1 MRTSDID
8 SIKAKYQIVGRDE
21 GLNRAIDTALQVAPT
36 DLSVL
41 IQGESGVG
49 KEIIPRIIHDYS
61 PRKNKRYIAINCG
74 SIPEGTIDSELFGHL
89 KGSFTGALADHDGYF
104 AAANGGTLFLDEVG
118 ELPLSTQARLLRV
131 LETGEY
137 IRVGS
142 NEPQK
147 TNVRIVAATNVQ
159 MQRAISEGRFREDL
173 YFRLCTI
180 SVKIPPLRDR
190 GDDVIR
196 LFKKFSMDTAAKYNI
211 PMPLRL
217 TPEAEHVMMSYK
229 WPGNIRQLRNLAEQ
243 MSILCKD
250 DRIVTPQVLSQYDI
264 IPNGTTTDMT
274 FTGSHSAGRYDY
286 GKERAIIFAMLNQL
300 ASDVKALKEG
310 KHQPD
315 ERFPHAPLLEAP
327 IESRMPVV
335 PASADDDI
343 IDTITSVRSDDTTV
357 RPVRSVDAVAP
368 VSSVDTTVRPV
379 RPVEPVRSVEPVRHY
394 ADDEAFDAEYVDAE
408 SDLNLERMEK
418 KAIEEAL
425 KRNRNR
431 RKLAA
436 DDLGISE
443 RTLYRKIKDYGL
455 EE

>member
-21 GLNRAIDTALQVAPT
+21 RLDRAIDTALQVAPT

-49 KEIIPRIIHDYS
+49 KEVIPRIIHDYS

-74 SIPEGTIDSELFGHL
+74 SIPEGTIDSELFGHE
-89 KGSFTGALADHDGYF
+89 KGSFTGAVGEHDGYF
-104 AAANGGTLFLDEVG
+104 AAADGGTLFLDEVG
-118 ELPLSTQARLLRV
+118 ELPMSTQARLLRV

-142 NEPQK
+142 NEPRR

-180 SVKIPPLRDR
+180 SIKMPPLRER

-196 LFKKFSMDTAAKYNI
+196 LFKKFSMDTAQKYNI

-217 TPEAEHVMMSYK
+217 TPEAEQVMMSYK

-250 DRIVTPQVLSQYDI
+250 DRIVTPAVLREYDI
-264 IPNGTTTDMT
+264 VPNGTTTDVT
-274 FTGSHSAGRYDY
+274 FTGSASAGQYDY
-286 GKERAIIFAMLNQL
+286 SKERTIIFAMLNQL

-310 KHQPD
+310 VQPVHSAD
-315 ERFPHAPLLEAP
+315 RFASTPLLQAPTDIPMTDIPMTDVQEELHAEA
-327 IESRMPVV
+327 IGDML
-335 PASADDDI
+335 
-343 IDTITSVRSDDTTV
+343 TN
-357 RPVRSVDAVAP
+357 
-368 VSSVDTTVRPV
+368 
-379 RPVEPVRSVEPVRHY
+379 VEPVQHIGTSTHVDTVHRVEPAHRVESVRHF
-394 ADDEAFDAEYVDAE
+394 DDEETYDAEFVDEE

-431 RKLAA
+431 RKMAA
-436 DDLGISE
+436 VDLGISE